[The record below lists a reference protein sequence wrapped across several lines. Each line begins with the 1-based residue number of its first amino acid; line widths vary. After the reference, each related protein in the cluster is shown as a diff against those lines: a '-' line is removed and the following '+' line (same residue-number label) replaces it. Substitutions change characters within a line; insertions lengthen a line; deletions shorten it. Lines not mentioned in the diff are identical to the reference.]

1 MSFISYYKR
10 QVFIKKF
17 YVKRGL
23 ETGSKPFC
31 VFEELNYTETN
42 FFESSGLYWI
52 CNSKTIKI
60 LKYLTV
66 KILFYKELFKNKKGP
81 GTSF

>member
-1 MSFISYYKR
+1 MNFCLLYHITKD
-10 QVFIKKF
+10 KF
-17 YVKRGL
+17 WN
-23 ETGSKPFC
+23 
-31 VFEELNYTETN
+31 LNIETN

-66 KILFYKELFKNKKGP
+66 KILFYKGLFKNKRGP